1 MNFFTSDPHF
11 SHKNIIKW
19 GRPQFKTIEEHDE
32 FLVSKFEEWAYK
44 LKHSDKFF
52 VLGDWGNTDFL
63 PIMSNFN
70 CYTILI
76 MGNHDA
82 HKDIDKFKHYFDKV
96 YEYPVF
102 ISDKICVSH
111 VPQNVFDDQINVY
124 GHLHGNII
132 DKINY
137 VSCCLEVND
146 YEMVSERYVTSR
158 FSHMPKYTRKHLEA
172 PYTPD
177 EKVIIRPQN
186 DLILTPDRH
195 IDLSAMRA
203 WKKFQEQE
211 KEKN

>member
-1 MNFFTSDPHF
+1 M
-11 SHKNIIKW
+11 
-19 GRPQFKTIEEHDE
+19 
-32 FLVSKFEEWAYK
+32 
-44 LKHSDKFF
+44 
-52 VLGDWGNTDFL
+52 
-63 PIMSNFN
+63 
-70 CYTILI
+70 
-76 MGNHDA
+76 
-82 HKDIDKFKHYFDKV
+82 
-96 YEYPVF
+96 
-102 ISDKICVSH
+102 
-111 VPQNVFDDQINVY
+111 PQNVFDDQINVY

-146 YEMVSERYVTSR
+146 YEMVSERYITSR
-158 FSHMPKYTRKHLEA
+158 FSRMPKYTRKHLEA